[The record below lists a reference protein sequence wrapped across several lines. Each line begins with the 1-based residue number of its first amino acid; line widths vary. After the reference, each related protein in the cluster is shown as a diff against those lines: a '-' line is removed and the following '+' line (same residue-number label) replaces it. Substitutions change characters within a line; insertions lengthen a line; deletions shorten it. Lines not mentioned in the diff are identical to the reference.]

1 MQMAREE
8 REEFAALLEEL
19 TPEQWESPTL
29 CERWRVR
36 EVVAHAVSYDELT
49 RLGLVS
55 GFARGFL
62 QTDRIN
68 AISAPRGDGG
78 FEPSGE
84 SGLVNSV

>member
-36 EVVAHAVSYDELT
+36 EVVAHAVNYDELT

-68 AISAPRGDGG
+68 AISAPRGEAALSRRGNRG
-78 FEPSGE
+78 W
-84 SGLVNSV
+84 

>member
-68 AISAPRGDGG
+68 AIGVAPRGPAALSRRGNRG
-78 FEPSGE
+78 W
-84 SGLVNSV
+84 

>member
-36 EVVAHAVSYDELT
+36 EVVAHAVSNDELT
-49 RLGLVS
+49 RLGW
-55 GFARGFL
+55 
-62 QTDRIN
+62 
-68 AISAPRGDGG
+68 
-78 FEPSGE
+78 
-84 SGLVNSV
+84 